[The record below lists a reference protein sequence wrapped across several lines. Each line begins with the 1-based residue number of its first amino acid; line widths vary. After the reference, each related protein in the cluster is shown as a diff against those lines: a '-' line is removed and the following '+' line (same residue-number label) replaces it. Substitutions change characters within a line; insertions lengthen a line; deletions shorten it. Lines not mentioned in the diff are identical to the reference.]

1 MLPRIMNYEATEQTI
16 TSNNEST
23 HYLLTTA
30 ILSKH
35 LQEQDKASDKATRTC
50 ATRFCD
56 LLTVF
61 NVSLTSTE
69 TVRLLPFTNCIHVAT
84 SFCL

>member
-1 MLPRIMNYEATEQTI
+1 MMCPRIMNYEATEQTI
-16 TSNNEST
+16 TNNNEST

-56 LLTVF
+56 LLTV
-61 NVSLTSTE
+61 LE
-69 TVRLLPFTNCIHVAT
+69 RLLPFTNCIHVAT